1 MHRRTSRRTALS
13 LAAVLAVLLAI
24 TAIAAAP
31 GPTNL
36 GKALEAQRRLA
47 TERPQDPSVFNDL
60 GNLLM
65 LASRPADAEA
75 AYRKAVELDPKKVSA
90 LFNLG
95 LLLQQRGE
103 RKEALGL
110 YEQVVEIDP
119 RHAWAH
125 YQIGTLREIAG
136 QDEKAVEAYAEAFAL
151 DPQLAFS
158 DVNPHIVE
166 NHLVTQA
173 MLRAYRAEQAAPQAP
188 KLYDDP
194 TRIAALLVPPP
205 EVKPQETP
213 PEAAQT
219 QTGEAQTRPVQPGAA
234 GPTGQ
239 TNAYRQP
246 SRPMG
251 QVQPPGGMN
260 NGRPGPAMPG
270 YTVPNGAVPP
280 RSLRQW
286 NRPEPQTEGYPNEE
300 APEPGQVIT
309 PPPGG
314 VYYQPGLP
322 STGRLD
328 IRLLP
333 ETERRASRG

>member
-1 MHRRTSRRTALS
+1 
-13 LAAVLAVLLAI
+13 VLAVLLAI

-47 TERPQDPSVFNDL
+47 TEKPQDPAVFNDL

-103 RKEALGL
+103 RQEALRL

-125 YQIGTLREIAG
+125 YQIGSLREIAG
-136 QDEKAVEAYAEAFAL
+136 QEAKAIDAYAEAFSL

-173 MLRAYRAEQAAPQAP
+173 MLRAYRSEQAAPQAP

-205 EVKPQETP
+205 EAKPQETQQ
-213 PEAAQT
+213 EAQQEAAAQT
-219 QTGEAQTRPVQPGAA
+219 PTGQAAQTRPVQPGA
-234 GPTGQ
+234 TGQ
-239 TNAYRQP
+239 PGQANAYRQP

-251 QVQPPGGMN
+251 QVQQPGSVGN
-260 NGRPGPAMPG
+260 RPGQAMPG
-270 YTVPNGAVPP
+270 YAVPSPGVPP

-300 APEPGQVIT
+300 APGQVIT